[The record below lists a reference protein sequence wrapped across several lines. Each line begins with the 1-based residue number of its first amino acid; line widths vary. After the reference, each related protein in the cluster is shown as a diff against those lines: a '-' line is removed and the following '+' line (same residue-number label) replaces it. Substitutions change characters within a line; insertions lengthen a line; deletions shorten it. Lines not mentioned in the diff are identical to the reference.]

1 MLTQVNIKIK
11 IIFIIVIKLDSRV
24 DAGQNPSHKSGGSI
38 RLTQVNIRIKVVMII
53 VLKLDSGF
61 DLGKTRFTGREV
73 NPGQCK
79 DKNGYYYSFKIQ
91 LRSQL
96 G

>member
-1 MLTQVNIKIK
+1 M
-11 IIFIIVIKLDSRV
+11 V
-24 DAGQNPSHKSGGSI
+24 DAGQNPSHRSGGSI
-38 RLTQVNIRIKVVMII
+38 QLTQVNIRIKVVMII

-79 DKNGYYYSFKIQ
+79 DKNSYYYSFKIQ